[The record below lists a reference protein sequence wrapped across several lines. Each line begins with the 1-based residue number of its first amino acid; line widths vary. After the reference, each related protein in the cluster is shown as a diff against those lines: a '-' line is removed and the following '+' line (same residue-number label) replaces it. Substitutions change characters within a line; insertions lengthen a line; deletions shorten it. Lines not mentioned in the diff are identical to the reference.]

1 MHGLWTACM
10 GCGLRVWGVGGV
22 VRGHRCTQTTWLVC
36 KSAGTVVG
44 ARIWLQGEH
53 CNQVDHAVA
62 RPPKIGVNTGNEH
75 SLRIIPPL
83 SPPLRP
89 GNLNKLLRVDSPIL
103 AECGGPREEKRDTRT
118 DRQGRE
124 LIISVHVREDGILV

>member
-1 MHGLWTACM
+1 M
-10 GCGLRVWGVGGV
+10 GCGLRAWAVDCVYGAWVAWCVGTGVHRP
-22 VRGHRCTQTTWLVC
+22 RGSCDN
-36 KSAGTVVG
+36 SAGTVVG

-103 AECGGPREEKRDTRT
+103 AECGGEEKRDTIRT

-124 LIISVHVREDGILV
+124 LK